1 MFNPRL
7 KLLYDESLRLEYRLQ
22 ALLHRETYDMT
33 QIMTLA
39 FDARRRTLRREGALF
54 EALYPEN

>member
-7 KLLYDESLRLEYRLQ
+7 KRLYDESLRLEYRLQ
-22 ALLHRETYDMT
+22 ALLHRKGYDAARV
-33 QIMTLA
+33 MTLA